1 MLIIEIVAAILYA
14 KWVLLNLKASDSFT
28 GALTVLTVWVA
39 IPTVLLILFRG

>member
-1 MLIIEIVAAILYA
+1 MLVIEIIAAILYA

-39 IPTVLLILFRG
+39 ISTVILLVVL